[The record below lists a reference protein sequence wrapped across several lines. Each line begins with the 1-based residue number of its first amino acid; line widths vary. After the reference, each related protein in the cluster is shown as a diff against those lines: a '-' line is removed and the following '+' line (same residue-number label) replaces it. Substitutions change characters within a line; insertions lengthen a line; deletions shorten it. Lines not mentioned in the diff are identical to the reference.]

1 METPL
6 LIGILTAL
14 ATAIGWLVVVH
25 IRRNSS
31 VDAEIAALRI
41 LFEKESIKAALQEEE
56 NVRKHNRMV
65 IDVATMQR
73 ELSDKIERQNIINMS
88 VQQVMHEL
96 QITLTKLDVS
106 IGHFNKLVD
115 HLILDIKTQKE
126 IIDELRFKK

>member
-14 ATAIGWLVVVH
+14 ATAIGWIVVVF
-25 IRRNSS
+25 IRRNSAL
-31 VDAEIAALRI
+31 DAEIAALKI
-41 LFEKESIKAALQEEE
+41 MFERESTKTALQEEE

-65 IDVATMQR
+65 LDVATMQR
-73 ELSDKIERQNIINMS
+73 DLTEKIERQTVINMS

-115 HLILDIKTQKE
+115 HLIVDIKTQKE